1 LARRRSRPLSLLLRH
16 LRVAQQRAKL
26 ARCQRAGSAGV
37 RLDTTTSCGYHAI
50 DPDGIMQLGHSKDHR
65 PDLPQL
71 KIMAAVTQ
79 PLAFPLC
86 TAVVPGNTP
95 DDVLYWP
102 TIVEVKKLINKVGML
117 FVGDN
122 KMAALET
129 RGRIANAKD
138 YYLMPLPHTGQTA
151 KLFDSW
157 VDEGLRKEKQP
168 RADAEGQKSDRLTEV
183 WHGGEGEEKVLIAKA
198 YEFTRTQK
206 VTLKGEEG
214 KEEKEVE
221 WTERVQVLQ
230 SQSLLGSQKALLHK
244 RLQEAERELWALT
257 RAGKGR
263 KVWREEGELAQAVK
277 GIVQEKEVE
286 GLLEVTWRLE
296 ETVVKKH
303 GKAGRPKAD
312 AVAQE
317 ETQRRYWISEVR
329 RVEEKIQE
337 REERLGWRAEVT
349 NAPEERLSLE
359 ASVLTY
365 REGAGLERPFHQMK
379 DEPLGIRPLFVQ
391 KNEQILGLTRLV
403 LVALRVL
410 TLIEIVVRSKLAET
424 GEKLEGLHEGQKSKK
439 EGKPTGRRLLRG
451 IARLQLTLTEVTCQ
465 GLACWHLPALPSLL
479 VRVLALLG
487 LSPTLYTGLTRA
499 APPPL
504 SPDPL
509 VAVPSG

>member
-1 LARRRSRPLSLLLRH
+1 MNAQPLIGQQERVDDVPLLIGMMGRM
-16 LRVAQQRAKL
+16 KL
-26 ARCQRAGSAGV
+26 AEVLDKHLGQHHLHQGLSNGQLAVGWIAYILSQSDHRKCAVEDWAFGLSHTLESLFGCPLRPHEFSDDRLGILLERLAGVDWPAVEADLFRSCFAIYELPSDTV

-244 RLQEAERELWALT
+244 RLQEAERELWALASEARMLSRCQLRWR
-257 RAGKGR
+257 RARGAKSGAR
-263 KVWREEGELAQAVK
+263 KASW
-277 GIVQEKEVE
+277 
-286 GLLEVTWRLE
+286 
-296 ETVVKKH
+296 
-303 GKAGRPKAD
+303 P
-312 AVAQE
+312 
-317 ETQRRYWISEVR
+317 RR
-329 RVEEKIQE
+329 
-337 REERLGWRAEVT
+337 
-349 NAPEERLSLE
+349 
-359 ASVLTY
+359 
-365 REGAGLERPFHQMK
+365 
-379 DEPLGIRPLFVQ
+379 
-391 KNEQILGLTRLV
+391 
-403 LVALRVL
+403 
-410 TLIEIVVRSKLAET
+410 
-424 GEKLEGLHEGQKSKK
+424 
-439 EGKPTGRRLLRG
+439 
-451 IARLQLTLTEVTCQ
+451 
-465 GLACWHLPALPSLL
+465 
-479 VRVLALLG
+479 
-487 LSPTLYTGLTRA
+487 
-499 APPPL
+499 
-504 SPDPL
+504 
-509 VAVPSG
+509 